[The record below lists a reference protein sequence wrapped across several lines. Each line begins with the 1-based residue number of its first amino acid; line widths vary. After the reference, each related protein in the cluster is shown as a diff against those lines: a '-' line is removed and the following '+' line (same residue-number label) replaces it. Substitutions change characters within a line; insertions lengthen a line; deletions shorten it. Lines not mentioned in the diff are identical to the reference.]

1 MRRQKQL
8 KGDDIMSGRVIASMV
23 VILFVG
29 TLTVSSCSPSKK
41 ETNITIAQVPPPVRA
56 TIEKVTAGSRI
67 KEIERIECGGK
78 VTYEVEY
85 TKDGNQREVEFS
97 EDGKML
103 NEAQ

>member
-1 MRRQKQL
+1 
-8 KGDDIMSGRVIASMV
+8 MSGRVMVSMV

-29 TLTVSSCSPSKK
+29 TLNVSSCSPSKK
-41 ETNITIAQVPPPVRA
+41 ETNVTIAQVPPPVRA
-56 TIEKVTAGSRI
+56 AIEKVTAGSGIR
-67 KEIERIECGGK
+67 EIERIEFGGK

-85 TKDGNQREVEFS
+85 TKDGKQQEAEFS